1 MVYAHTR
8 KKSNINF
15 NFGFN
20 NWILDDSLII
30 ES

>member
-1 MVYAHTR
+1 MHIR
-8 KKSNINF
+8 EKKSNINF